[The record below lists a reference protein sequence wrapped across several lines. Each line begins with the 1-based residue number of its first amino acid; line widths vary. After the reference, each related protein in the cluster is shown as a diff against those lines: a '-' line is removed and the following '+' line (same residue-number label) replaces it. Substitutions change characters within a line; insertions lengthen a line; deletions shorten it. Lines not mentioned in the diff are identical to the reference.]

1 MKRLAHLGPLAAG
14 ATAIGALIL
23 LLPLTA
29 VPQTKQARALAE
41 EVRALRGEV
50 KALKARVATLEAT
63 RPPLTNFMP
72 DFSERF
78 HVMHL
83 AGDVGDWG
91 VAQHELLEMKRMLGV
106 AKAIDPQK
114 GQLMEGF
121 LAGSFHEVTAALE
134 HGNPA
139 KFRKALEQMV
149 ASCNKCHTAAG
160 SPFIQVSLDVDKSLS
175 MRHPHALKK
184 SKVMGANAH
193 KH

>member
-63 RPPLTNFMP
+63 RPTLTNFMP

-106 AKAIDPQK
+106 AKAIDP
-114 GQLMEGF
+114 
-121 LAGSFHEVTAALE
+121 
-134 HGNPA
+134 
-139 KFRKALEQMV
+139 
-149 ASCNKCHTAAG
+149 
-160 SPFIQVSLDVDKSLS
+160 
-175 MRHPHALKK
+175 
-184 SKVMGANAH
+184 
-193 KH
+193 